1 MTQKEQIARLE
12 RQVAMYEMWIETDRK
27 AITDIDNEIQAMT
40 ADNKVSEYHFGKVV
54 DLLLDIQKQLSEIHD
69 RLIDLE
75 AADRCKA

>member
-27 AITDIDNEIQAMT
+27 AITDIDHEIQAM
-40 ADNKVSEYHFGKVV
+40 ASENKMVDYHFENVV
-54 DLLLDIQKQLSEIHD
+54 DTLLDIQKQLSDIRD